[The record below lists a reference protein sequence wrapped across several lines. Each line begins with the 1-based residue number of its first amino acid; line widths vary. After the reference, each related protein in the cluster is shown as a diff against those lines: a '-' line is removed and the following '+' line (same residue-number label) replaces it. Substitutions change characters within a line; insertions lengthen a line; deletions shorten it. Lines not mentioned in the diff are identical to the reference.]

1 MLAVAQPSLPLHTYA
16 EYLERLEASEI
27 RLEFVDG
34 VVYAMAG
41 GTPEH
46 NRMVMRLTLQ
56 AGGQLR
62 PPCEAYGPAQKIRA
76 AGAGYFPDL
85 SVVCAEPQ
93 RAADDQNAFVNPSA
107 VFEVLSPSTARTD
120 ETTKAE
126 RYMALPSLKE
136 YVLVSQPERLVR
148 VYHRASGDWTL
159 REYRG
164 FEDISLEC
172 GAVLRLA
179 ELYGD

>member
-1 MLAVAQPSLPLHTYA
+1 MAEPPLPQHTYH
-16 EYLERLEASEI
+16 EYLERLAASEI

-46 NRMVMRLTLQ
+46 NRLVMRLTLQ
-56 AGGQLR
+56 VGGQLR
-62 PPCEAYGPAQKIRA
+62 PPCEAYGPDQKLRVQ
-76 AGAGYFPDL
+76 GAGYFSDL
-85 SVVCAEPQ
+85 TVVCGEPQ
-93 RAADDQNAFVNPSA
+93 RAADDKNAFVNPTS

-148 VYHRASGDWTL
+148 VYHRGDGEWRCT
-159 REYRG
+159 EYRG
-164 FEDISLEC
+164 SDEVSLQC
-172 GAVLRLA
+172 GAMLRLA
-179 ELYGD
+179 ELYGS

>member
-1 MLAVAQPSLPLHTYA
+1 MAQPSLPLHTYE

-46 NRMVMRLTLQ
+46 NRVVMRLTLHIG
-56 AGGQLR
+56 AQLK
-62 PPCEAYGPAQKIRA
+62 PPCEAYGPDQKIRA

-85 SVVCAEPQ
+85 SIVCGEPE
-93 RAADDQNAFVNPSA
+93 RAADDKNAFVNPTI
-107 VFEVLSPSTARTD
+107 VFEVLSPSTTTTD

-126 RYMALPSLKE
+126 RYMALPSVKE

-148 VYHRASGDWTL
+148 VHRRRDAHWEFSEHSGSD
-159 REYRG
+159 EVP
-164 FEDISLEC
+164 LEC
-172 GAVLRLA
+172 GAVLRMA